1 MKSLRNQLKCA
12 ELSIIQLSITKMN
25 IIIIIIES
33 QLRER
38 DLKIEELNQ
47 TIHQI
52 SQNKLNPTVQYIQYI

>member
-1 MKSLRNQLKCA
+1 MCWIKYN
-12 ELSIIQLSITKMN
+12 SIKYYKNN
-25 IIIIIIES
+25 INILILES

-52 SQNKLNPTVQYIQYI
+52 SQNKLNPTVLFETYTYRNYF